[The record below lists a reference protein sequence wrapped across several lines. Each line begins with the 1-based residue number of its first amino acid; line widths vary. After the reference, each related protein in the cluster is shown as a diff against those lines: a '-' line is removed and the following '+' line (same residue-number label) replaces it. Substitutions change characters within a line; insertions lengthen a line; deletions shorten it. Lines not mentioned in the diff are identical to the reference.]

1 MTLFLQPETPN
12 GKFGVLIFIVLI
24 ILGCVFYF
32 LPTIIA
38 ILSGKNNAVAI
49 GALNFFLGWT
59 LLGWVVSLV
68 WSLSSESKNQR
79 IIINPQ
85 SPAKS
90 EDSFDKLSKLKKLLD
105 ENAITR
111 EEYESEKRKILGN

>member
-1 MTLFLQPETPN
+1 MILFLQPDTPDS
-12 GKFGVLIFIVLI
+12 KFGIAIFIVVI

-32 LPTIIA
+32 LPTLI
-38 ILSGKNNAVAI
+38 AI

-68 WSLSSESKNQR
+68 WSLSSESKNQQV
-79 IIINPQ
+79 IISQRYPGKN
-85 SPAKS
+85 
-90 EDSFDKLSKLKKLLD
+90 EDGFDKLSKLKKLLD

-111 EEYESEKRKILGN
+111 EEYESEKRKILGD

>member
-1 MTLFLQPETPN
+1 MILFLQPDTPDS
-12 GKFGVLIFIVLI
+12 KFGIAIFIVVI

-38 ILSGKNNAVAI
+38 ILSGKNNAIAI

-68 WSLSSESKNQR
+68 WSLSSESKNQQV
-79 IIINPQ
+79 IISQRYPGKN
-85 SPAKS
+85 
-90 EDSFDKLSKLKKLLD
+90 EDGFDKLSKLKKLLD

-111 EEYESEKRKILGN
+111 EEYESEKRKILGD